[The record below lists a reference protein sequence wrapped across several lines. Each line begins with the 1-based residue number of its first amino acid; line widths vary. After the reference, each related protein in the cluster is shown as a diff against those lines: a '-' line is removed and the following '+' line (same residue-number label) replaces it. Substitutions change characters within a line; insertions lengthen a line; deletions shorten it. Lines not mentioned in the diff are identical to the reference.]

1 MGKSKLRGYSALTDG
16 SFKEEQ
22 PMLDQTLPDKPYVAE
37 SVHVNRIFDSNAFSP
52 NDFTP
57 VCFAQ

>member
-1 MGKSKLRGYSALTDG
+1 
-16 SFKEEQ
+16 
-22 PMLDQTLPDKPYVAE
+22 MLDQTLPDKPYVAE